1 MMDFTSIKKKIN
13 VKTFMSQSEALVENT
28 EVLKSGVKRLFT
40 ILTKKKKINP
50 ETLLEEKK
58 TEEVKKISVEKE
70 KEDKK
75 KGGFDLKPLIP
86 LLAGLGALGAI
97 TGLAI
102 LDPKMFLKRF
112 AKETLKAIG
121 KLIKGILKTFKKI
134 VGTIGNVFKKIFN
147 AIADNAKKL
156 KNLIDDKLLKPIR
169 EAFENAINSKW
180 FKKLRSFF
188 DDIGTSI
195 KNFIKNSAER
205 FKTFADDI
213 FKKIKTFVGDF
224 TEKAIKAFKGIL
236 DNIAEK
242 ILKPLKKA
250 VKEFVGKANRFIKE
264 VIQNVGQ
271 NIAERAGKESFGE
284 VIEVVSDALL
294 KNFDNTVDFIV
305 NGLRGPA
312 DAVKGFIDNKIK
324 GNPAYKLLSGT
335 PLTSWLVSPI
345 DGASKA
351 IRKLSKGIAGI
362 GGDIKS
368 AVREVPK
375 RIGGLIDDVKAGNTP
390 VQRAF
395 GFVAKQFDPKVMA
408 SRFGKGLDFVK
419 GVGSRIGGTI
429 TSMKEGLSQLNIIE
443 QAGKFKDDMV
453 ASVGG
458 FIGKLKNSVSNN
470 IQGIVGNIFSG
481 GTQQQIIKQAEPAI
495 KQIADS
501 KPALDA
507 IQGATKKADKVF
519 DLFGPLKKGWKEATG
534 KFDQLFTLAE
544 FAISYGSAIDAQK
557 REAEG
562 GPPAQFMGSD
572 IKGQTMGDAILSVL
586 GAFGGSAIGSA
597 LGTQLGA
604 TIGGVIGAPVFGV
617 GAAVGAGVG
626 GSLFGF
632 LGSVLGGIIGEDIGK
647 LVASDIGK
655 TYKIPD
661 PFLEGRNLFS
671 TEGASDLTLLNL
683 FGMGEKE
690 TPELEPQGGFNAGPV
705 PRSVPMNRDFET
717 LEEYSEI
724 YEADLVIVK
733 QTEIVNRVQK
743 PVTNNSSS
751 NLIILS
757 DSIDSVLN
765 NFRDRSLTQLS
776 YS

>member
-1 MMDFTSIKKKIN
+1 MSLESIRKKIN
-13 VKTFMSQSEALVENT
+13 IKTFMGQSEALVENT
-28 EVLKSGVKRLFT
+28 EALKSNVKRLFT
-40 ILTKKKKINP
+40 ILTGKKKISP
-50 ETLLEEKK
+50 ETLLEKKK

-75 KGGFDLKPLIP
+75 KGGFDLKSLI
-86 LLAGLGALGAI
+86 GLGALGAI

-102 LDPKMFLKRF
+102 LDPQMFLRRF
-112 AKETLKAIG
+112 ARATLKAIG
-121 KLIKGILKTFKKI
+121 KLIKSILKTFKKI
-134 VGTIGNVFKKIFN
+134 VGTIGNIFKKIFN

-169 EAFENAINSKW
+169 ETFENAINSKW

-264 VIQNVGQ
+264 SIQNVGQNVGQ
-271 NIAERAGKESFGE
+271 NIAEKVGKESFGE

-294 KNFDNTVDFIV
+294 KNFDSTVDFIV
-305 NGLRGPA
+305 SKLRGPV
-312 DAVKGFIDNKIK
+312 DAIKGFIDNQIK
-324 GNPAYKLLSGT
+324 GNPAYKLLSSNSF
-335 PLTSWLVSPI
+335 TSWLVSPI

-351 IRKLSKGIAGI
+351 IGELSNGLDGI
-362 GGDIKS
+362 GGGIKS
-368 AVREVPK
+368 LVREVPK
-375 RIGGLIDDVKAGNTP
+375 QIGGLIDDVKAGNTP

-395 GFVAKQFDPKVMA
+395 GFVAKQFDPEVMA

-419 GVGSRIGGTI
+419 GVGSQIGGTI
-429 TSMKEGLSQLNIIE
+429 TSMKEGLSQLNIVE
-443 QAGKFKDDMV
+443 KAGKFKDDMV

-481 GTQQQIIKQAEPAI
+481 GTQEQIIKQAEPAI

-604 TIGGVIGAPVFGV
+604 TVGAAVGAPVFGV

-647 LVASDIGK
+647 LVASEIGK

>member
-1 MMDFTSIKKKIN
+1 MDFTSIKKKIN
-13 VKTFMSQSEALVENT
+13 IKTFMGQSEALVENT
-28 EVLKSGVKRLFT
+28 EALKSGVKRLFT
-40 ILTKKKKINP
+40 ILTKKKKISP

-102 LDPKMFLKRF
+102 LDPQMFLRRF
-112 AKETLKAIG
+112 GRATLKTIG
-121 KLIKGILKTFKKI
+121 KLIKGILKTFKRI
-134 VGTIGNVFKKIFN
+134 VGTIGDIFKKIFN

-224 TEKAIKAFKGIL
+224 TEKAIRAFKGIL
-236 DNIAEK
+236 DNIVEK

-250 VKEFVGKANRFIKE
+250 VKEFAEKINKFIKE
-264 VIQNVGQ
+264 GIQNVGQ
-271 NIAERAGKESFGE
+271 NIAEKVGKKSFGE
-284 VIEVVSDALL
+284 VIEFVSDIFLN
-294 KNFDNTVDFIV
+294 KFDNTVDFIV
-305 NGLRGPA
+305 DGVRKPVDFLLNLKLPKFAGPLA
-312 DAVKGFIDNKIK
+312 GKGIESVPFV
-324 GNPAYKLLSGT
+324 GGT
-335 PLTSWLVSPI
+335 L
-345 DGASKA
+345 ASKLGE
-351 IRKLSKGIAGI
+351 LSSGLDSI
-362 GGDIKS
+362 GGSVKS
-368 AVREVPK
+368 TIREVPK
-375 RIGGLIDDVKAGNTP
+375 TISGLIDDFAAGKTPVNELINFVGNQFKPETVLRRLTKAGS
-390 VQRAF
+390 
-395 GFVAKQFDPKVMA
+395 FVRD
-408 SRFGKGLDFVK
+408 
-419 GVGSRIGGTI
+419 
-429 TSMKEGLSQLNIIE
+429 
-443 QAGKFKDDMV
+443 V

-458 FIGKLKNSVSNN
+458 EMLANTRDKITAGVKNLDIIGNSKKILESVGNSIGGFTKQFVSEAKEPLEEE
-470 IQGIVGNIFSG
+470 IGNIF
-481 GTQQQIIKQAEPAI
+481 K
-495 KQIADS
+495 
-501 KPALDA
+501 
-507 IQGATKKADKVF
+507 GATSRDDIIDASIKTAKVARDVKPGFKATSDVVKKIDPVAKNVPG
-519 DLFGPLKKGWKEATG
+519 LGAGWRSATT
-534 KFDQLFTLAE
+534 KFDQI
-544 FAISYGSAIDAQK
+544 FAVLEAAGSYGLALETQRRK
-557 REAEG
+557 EAGEEG
-562 GPPAQFMGSD
+562 ISLPVIGEVQ
-572 IKGQTMGDAILSVL
+572 GQTLGTSILTAAGGFL
-586 GAFGGSAIGSA
+586 GSAIGSQ
-597 LGTQLGA
+597 LGTSLGSLIAGGFTVGTAGIGAIAIPA
-604 TIGGVIGAPVFGV
+604 TIAIFGG
-617 GAAVGAGVG
+617 
-626 GSLFGF
+626 
-632 LGSVLGGIIGEDIGK
+632 LGTVLGGILGEDLGK
-647 LVASDIGK
+647 LAS
-655 TYKIPD
+655 TSLSANNIPD
-661 PFLEGRNLFS
+661 PLLKDKPFFQDAR
-671 TEGASDLTLLNL
+671 SDMTILNM
-683 FGMGEKE
+683 FMNMGEKE

-757 DSIDSVLN
+757 DSIDSLLN